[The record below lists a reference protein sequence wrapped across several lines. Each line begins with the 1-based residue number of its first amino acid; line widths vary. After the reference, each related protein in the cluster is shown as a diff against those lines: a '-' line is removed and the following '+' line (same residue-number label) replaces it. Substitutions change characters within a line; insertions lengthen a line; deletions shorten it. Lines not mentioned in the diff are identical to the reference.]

1 MNKLATIYII
11 RETITLKNTEGI
23 EVSKE
28 STEIRPRVNFLSII
42 EVQLKPVDL
51 PMDHIK
57 IRFKKLK
64 KLIEGW

>member
-1 MNKLATIYII
+1 MIKLATIYII

-42 EVQLKPVDL
+42 EV
-51 PMDHIK
+51 
-57 IRFKKLK
+57 
-64 KLIEGW
+64 